1 MLNTRVE
8 LVAQQINA
16 DLLQSMDRRAL
27 TQLRLQKTVEGLSV
41 AAISYYVVSL
51 LLYPLGAFGRTYPWL
66 RPELLTAALV
76 PLVVLV
82 VWLLLRRV
90 RQGIERSSPDLQTR
104 TPG

>member
-1 MLNTRVE
+1 
-8 LVAQQINA
+8 
-16 DLLQSMDRRAL
+16 MDRRAL

-104 TPG
+104 KPD